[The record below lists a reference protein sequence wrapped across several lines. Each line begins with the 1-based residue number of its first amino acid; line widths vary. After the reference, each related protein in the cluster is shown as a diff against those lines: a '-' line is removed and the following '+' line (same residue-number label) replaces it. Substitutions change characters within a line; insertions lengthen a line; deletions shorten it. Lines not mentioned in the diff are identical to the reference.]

1 MSEFKPKKDDH
12 RAGETIGSKP
22 KTGDSPKRHGDKL
35 QHAVDEASKPA
46 QPLLKAIP
54 HLTENSLKDIHC
66 VVRRLVTEHRTE
78 KDWQDAVAELE
89 RVMTEKDIEFE
100 GVTW

>member
-12 RAGETIGSKP
+12 RAGETNRSQYE
-22 KTGDSPKRHGDKL
+22 TGDSPKRHGDKL
-35 QHAVDEASKPA
+35 QHAVDEASNPA
-46 QPLLKAIP
+46 RPFLTAIP
-54 HLTENSLKDIHC
+54 HLTENSLKDIHG
-66 VVRRLVTEHRTE
+66 VVRRLAGENATG